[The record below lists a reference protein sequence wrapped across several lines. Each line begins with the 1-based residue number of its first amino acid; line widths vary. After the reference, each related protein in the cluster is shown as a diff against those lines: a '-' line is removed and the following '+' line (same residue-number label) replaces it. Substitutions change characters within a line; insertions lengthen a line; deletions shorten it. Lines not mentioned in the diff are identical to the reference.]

1 MAQDHLIFHTNDRV
15 VTSTSLGNQEKWFD
29 AEKNLWYKVDNGH
42 FEALA
47 EAMASE
53 VLRRFTNAADLP
65 GISIAHYWVDTT
77 DVHGLPQVLSVSEN
91 FKAGNE
97 SLITAHTILRNSL
110 GRGYIQEFNDRNSL
124 KERIVFLV
132 DSVEAA
138 TGFSGF
144 GAYFTTLLELDALP
158 IINENDTVAT
168 DEITSIGD
176 NDTLAAIVTC
186 CIHAD
191 LLVLL
196 SDIDGL
202 YTANPH
208 THPDAKLI
216 PLVERIT
223 PEVLAL
229 ADGAGSAL
237 GTGGMSTKLR
247 AAQMVTAEGA
257 DMVIAN
263 GSHPELLYDIADG
276 RPAGTRF
283 AGRKES

>member
-65 GISIAHYWVDTT
+65 GISIAHYWVDTA

-97 SLITAHTILRNSL
+97 SLITANTILRNSL

-124 KERIVFLV
+124 KDRIVFLV

-138 TGFSGF
+138 TALLHTDF
-144 GAYFTTLLELDALP
+144 GCKPCPIFDCGASFLLDFNLYRPDIETRAFLSKAQCLPFKSSFTRTVHTAQSLYGKQLEVDFARSDIEPLLDAYLDYYP
-158 IINENDTVAT
+158 KQFRY
-168 DEITSIGD
+168 
-176 NDTLAAIVTC
+176 
-186 CIHAD
+186 
-191 LLVLL
+191 LLKERVLTVLL
-196 SDIDGL
+196 
-202 YTANPH
+202 AQKK
-208 THPDAKLI
+208 KL
-216 PLVERIT
+216 
-223 PEVLAL
+223 
-229 ADGAGSAL
+229 
-237 GTGGMSTKLR
+237 
-247 AAQMVTAEGA
+247 
-257 DMVIAN
+257 
-263 GSHPELLYDIADG
+263 
-276 RPAGTRF
+276 F
-283 AGRKES
+283 